1 MMSLGG
7 LSGIGLRLLGL
18 NVFRWM
24 TTAFCLALFSRALGL
39 AVVSPSGILAAEIA
53 NTLHFMASFRPH
65 RRLRFDFAAVS
76 APDFG

>member
-1 MMSLGG
+1 
-7 LSGIGLRLLGL
+7 
-18 NVFRWM
+18 M
-24 TTAFCLALFSRALGL
+24 TTAFCLALFSHALGL
-39 AVVSPSGILAAEIA
+39 AAVVNPSGILAAEIA